1 MMTHCSQCRRELMV
15 ADAAFCPYCGA
26 PVQTERQPVPEEIQQ
41 LLDKIGAQKDP
52 VKKHAMLVEAEK
64 QYPDS
69 LEIAEEILFLG
80 RLYER
85 SAKKLDF
92 SVIKCYLWHM
102 YLTPRQFSPDE
113 KKTMRAE
120 LISHPHLMRCL
131 SLAPDADAFMR
142 RYLNRLA
149 SEFVG
154 LFLMGSNYY
163 TKSLFGFRL
172 DNRMGRVLAEPAAD
186 ALSAIHADEALDD
199 RNRALLYDAFYRA
212 FVTETGGESKWVDA
226 LLEKKGCPVP
236 AR

>member
-1 MMTHCSQCRRELMV
+1 MMTTCPVCCRQLNV

-26 PVQTERQPVPEEIQQ
+26 AVQTEKKPVPQEVRKLLEQ
-41 LLDKIGAQKDP
+41 LEKQKDP
-52 VKKHAMLVEAEK
+52 VRKHAMLMEAEK

-80 RLYER
+80 RLHER

-102 YLTPRQFSPDE
+102 YLTPEHFSAE
-113 KKTMRAE
+113 QKNAMREE
-120 LISHPHLMRCL
+120 LINHPHLQRCL
-131 SLAPDADAFMR
+131 TLAPDADAFMH

-163 TKSLFGFRL
+163 TRSLFGFRL
-172 DNRMGRVLAEPAAD
+172 DNRMGRVLAEPAAQALCAIRADDQLD
-186 ALSAIHADEALDD
+186 ARH
-199 RNRALLYDAFYRA
+199 RALLYEAFYRA
-212 FVTETGGESKWVDA
+212 FVTETGGESKWVDV
-226 LLEKKGCPVP
+226 LLEKKGYPIP